1 MIVLMLFMRG
11 WLKFCCMLAACWEGW
26 RWTRAR
32 REASMTPPLGG
43 KNVVFLFIPTFV
55 ATPKA
60 TWCGFWIDECM
71 GKILRLLAVFYYMV
85 SSCSVFTPSLQKSEH
100 GHALTGPPVVF
111 AETDWELIDWRH
123 VKCWV
128 RPGQD
133 AACIGNCWNPRVVAD
148 ASMCCI
154 KCI

>member
-1 MIVLMLFMRG
+1 
-11 WLKFCCMLAACWEGW
+11 
-26 RWTRAR
+26 
-32 REASMTPPLGG
+32 
-43 KNVVFLFIPTFV
+43 
-55 ATPKA
+55 
-60 TWCGFWIDECM
+60 M

-148 ASMCCI
+148 ASMCCMYLRFVFVLMLTNSSVLQI
-154 KCI
+154 CNVHELNYDQGQWDVSNIVLLQIQDAKYQVRCISKDKACLLVIPVGI